1 MARHDDTQK
10 KIFTAGFL
18 TETTDFSPIATR
30 NEQWRVET
38 ASGGQENASRFR
50 VALSIFRDMARERGW
65 DVVEGICATAFP
77 PGGRIVRSVY
87 EEIKMRILTD
97 LQHAMPLDGVL
108 LQLHGAAL
116 AYGCDDCEGDLLNA
130 IREVVGS
137 EATIGVE
144 LDPHCHM
151 TEEMRRSATIM
162 VLYKTF
168 AHTDIEERAR
178 ELFELTAD
186 AMTRNTRPVMAIADC
201 KMVDL
206 FDDKNDPMRS
216 FLDTVIKEEKSEGI
230 LSISPVHGF
239 PYADVKEMGSKML
252 VIANKDS
259 NLAQETADRL
269 AKKFFAV
276 RGQMDRERDILSA
289 VDEAYSRA
297 ATGQK
302 GIHIV
307 EWSDLAGCGFPTDGT
322 ELLRTMLD
330 RGLTDLA
337 LACLWDPMAVSIC
350 HDAGAGVELN
360 LRFGGK
366 ASAMSGQPI
375 DLDVVVERIYKD
387 IVISSWDDSD
397 APCDAAVVRSGQT
410 EVLLTSRRIL
420 GTGLGPFYD
429 LGIVPSEKTYLLTKF
444 SAGDECARPV
454 QNRAILAFGKRTDLR
469 SRKFQNVPQD
479 MWPWNEE
486 RQTQRPSA

>member
-1 MARHDDTQK
+1 
-10 KIFTAGFL
+10 
-18 TETTDFSPIATR
+18 
-30 NEQWRVET
+30 
-38 ASGGQENASRFR
+38 
-50 VALSIFRDMARERGW
+50 
-65 DVVEGICATAFP
+65 
-77 PGGRIVRSVY
+77 
-87 EEIKMRILTD
+87 
-97 LQHAMPLDGVL
+97 MPLDGVL

-337 LACLWDPMAVSIC
+337 LACLWDPMAVAIC

-360 LRFGGK
+360 F
-366 ASAMSGQPI
+366 
-375 DLDVVVERIYKD
+375 
-387 IVISSWDDSD
+387 ISSWDDSD